1 MAAAKALNEIAGG
14 ILDAAYKLHRG
25 RRAWSA
31 GISLRDGTGARSSA
45 ARFPGGTAEAD
56 CVLCD
61 GMHVVDGLR
70 VDLLV
75 ERLVVIE
82 IKSVG
87 RLLPVHPEQVLQ
99 RVVNGLDRS
108 ASPRESIRRRR
119 LATPT

>member
-1 MAAAKALNEIAGG
+1 MRSPAG
-14 ILDAAYKLHRG
+14 
-25 RRAWSA
+25 
-31 GISLRDGTGARSSA
+31 SLTRPTSCTGASA
-45 ARFPGGTAEAD
+45 PGLSESVYETVLARGHQRRDFQVERQKPIAFD
-56 CVLCD
+56 CD

-75 ERLVVIE
+75 ERLVVVE
-82 IKSVG
+82 IKSVEG
-87 RLLPVHPEQVLQ
+87 LLPVHPKQVLQ